1 MDVNPLALPIEIAAR
16 LTEFRAAM
24 ETARKFA
31 AECSTKYILPE
42 VLLKA
47 D

>member
-1 MDVNPLALPIEIAAR
+1 MDVNPLALPIEVAAR
-16 LTEFRAAM
+16 LTEFRVAMDAAQ
-24 ETARKFA
+24 KFA